1 MDSISE
7 PLLTEA
13 VLCPSTHFLLPFMP
27 PDTRCLR
34 LPAAVGGHTSVGPGL
49 VPQHFAPT
57 HHGWF
62 AGAQTSSPSK
72 MGAPGRRQPAD
83 LYPTGSLS
91 TRIDQ
96 LLEERGLG
104 FDVLRTEK

>member
-13 VLCPSTHFLLPFMP
+13 VLCPSARFLLPFVP

-34 LPAAVGGHTSVGPGL
+34 LPAAVGGHTSAGPGL
-49 VPQHFAPT
+49 PPQHFAPA

-62 AGAQTSSPSK
+62 AGAQASSSSQ
-72 MGAPGRRQPAD
+72 MGAPGGRRPAD

-91 TRIDQ
+91 T
-96 LLEERGLG
+96 
-104 FDVLRTEK
+104 

>member
-62 AGAQTSSPSK
+62 EVH
-72 MGAPGRRQPAD
+72 RRAARLRWELLAED
-83 LYPTGSLS
+83 SL
-91 TRIDQ
+91 RISILQ
-96 LLEERGLG
+96 GPLAHELINY
-104 FDVLRTEK
+104 